1 MEREGRGGG
10 RDRQGVEGY
19 CWGLI
24 HYLTAS
30 TSSLFII
37 DIISVQMMK
46 KKMIEKC
53 SCTNI
58 NQIHIDDG
66 KTSINITYHNNN
78 SEDFTFNA

>member
-1 MEREGRGGG
+1 MVGMGRDMGGRKGKGMGERSMVWIVCMDGINGERGKRRG

-37 DIISVQMMK
+37 DIISVQIMK
-46 KKMIEKC
+46 KK
-53 SCTNI
+53 
-58 NQIHIDDG
+58 
-66 KTSINITYHNNN
+66 
-78 SEDFTFNA
+78 

>member
-1 MEREGRGGG
+1 M
-10 RDRQGVEGY
+10 
-19 CWGLI
+19 
-24 HYLTAS
+24 
-30 TSSLFII
+30 
-37 DIISVQMMK
+37 

-66 KTSINITYHNNN
+66 KTSINIKYHYNN

>member
-1 MEREGRGGG
+1 
-10 RDRQGVEGY
+10 
-19 CWGLI
+19 
-24 HYLTAS
+24 
-30 TSSLFII
+30 
-37 DIISVQMMK
+37 
-46 KKMIEKC
+46 MIEKC

>member
-1 MEREGRGGG
+1 MVWVAYMVGMGRDSGGGRKGGGGKEYGHGLSVWTLSMEREGRGGG

-37 DIISVQMMK
+37 DIISVQIMK
-46 KKMIEKC
+46 K
-53 SCTNI
+53 N
-58 NQIHIDDG
+58 D
-66 KTSINITYHNNN
+66 
-78 SEDFTFNA
+78 